1 MSRIFSFF
9 TALAVAVTLVNC
21 SPAEDGAGD
30 GTLSIN
36 GELEGADGLNIY
48 LDKISINKPI
58 QAIASTTADSDGSF
72 SFKSTPEK
80 PLEAGLYRFRVG
92 TAKGNLVL
100 DGTEGKVMI
109 KDNLASLKT
118 GTYKVTGSP
127 ATETYLETVQKFR
140 TNEMKPT
147 DLKAFAQNADP
158 LVSMLLA
165 YQVLGPNGKTL
176 DVHKEI
182 LKKVTDKYPTTNYGA
197 DYLAYVTQAEAAYA
211 GQRASQAIAVGQPAP
226 DIDLPSPDGKSYK
239 LSDLKGQVV
248 LLDFWASWC
257 GPCRKE
263 NPNVVNV
270 YNRYKDKGFT
280 VYSVSLDGV
289 DSRTAARYTQPGQLE
304 TAMNRSKERWVGAI
318 QQDGLPWKYHVSDL
332 KKWEAAPARTYG
344 VRSIPKTFLIDKEG
358 NIAAVGLRGAGQIE
372 QEVKKLL

>member
-1 MSRIFSFF
+1 MRRIFSFF
-9 TALAVAVTLVNC
+9 TALTLAVTLVNC
-21 SPAEDGAGD
+21 SGPAADD

-36 GELEGADGLNIY
+36 GELKGAEGLNVY

-58 QAIASTTADSDGSF
+58 QAMASTTADSDGAF

-80 PLEAGLYRFRVG
+80 PLDAGLYRLRVG
-92 TAKGNLVL
+92 TMKANLVL
-100 DGTEGKVMI
+100 DGTEGSVEI
-109 KDNLASLKT
+109 NDDLSALKT
-118 GTYKVTGSP
+118 GNYNVGGST
-127 ATETYLETVQKFR
+127 ATQNYLDAVQKFR
-140 TNEMKPT
+140 NNEMKPT
-147 DLKAFAQNADP
+147 DLKDYAKNVDP
-158 LVSMLLA
+158 LVGMLLA

-176 DVHKEI
+176 DTHKEI
-182 LKKVTDKYPTTNYGA
+182 LKQVTDKYPASNYGA
-197 DYLAYVTQAEAAYA
+197 DYLAYITQAEAAYA
-211 GQRASQAIAVGQPAP
+211 NQRANQAIAVGQPAP
-226 DIDLPSPDGKSYK
+226 DIELPSPDGKTYK

-270 YNRYKDKGFT
+270 YNRYKDQGFT

-304 TAMNRSKERWVGAI
+304 TAMQRSKDRWIGAI
-318 QQDGLPWKYHVSDL
+318 KQDNLPWEYHVSDL

-344 VRSIPKTFLIDKEG
+344 VRSIPKTFLIDQEG